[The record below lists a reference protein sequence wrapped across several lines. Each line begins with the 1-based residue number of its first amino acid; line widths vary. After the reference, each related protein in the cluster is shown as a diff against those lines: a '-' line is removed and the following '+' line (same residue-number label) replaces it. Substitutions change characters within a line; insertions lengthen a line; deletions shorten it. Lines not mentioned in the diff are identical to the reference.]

1 MRQYL
6 TIMGDFDEKKDI
18 AGNLT
23 SYDPADVTFAT
34 PSEERIHKRIM
45 GFKGLITSIMKE
57 LEV

>member
-1 MRQYL
+1 
-6 TIMGDFDEKKDI
+6 MGDFEEKKDI
-18 AGNLT
+18 AGHLT